1 MKIYCL
7 AMIEKKE
14 NPKREY
20 LRRLSV
26 KAREIKEQN
35 IQEAESPEDA
45 FLWEEMRINDIIIK
59 EFYCKDGN
67 VEFHLYKQWK
77 ELGYQVKKG
86 SKAFVIWGRKR
97 KGQKPIENEKGEKD
111 EFKFYPLAY
120 LFSNNQVEKA
130 PD

>member
-1 MKIYCL
+1 MSD
-7 AMIEKKE
+7 KKV

-20 LRRLSV
+20 LRKLSE
-26 KAREIKEQN
+26 KARIIKELN
-35 IQEAESPEDA
+35 TQEAESPEQA
-45 FLWEEMRINDIIIK
+45 ALWEEMRINDIIIK
-59 EFYCKDGN
+59 EFYTKDGN

-97 KGQKPIENEKGEKD
+97 KGQKPIENAKGEKD

-120 LFSNNQVEKA
+120 LFSNKQVEKA